1 MVGDEPEHLT
11 VHLTDHRVIGIAKA
25 SRARR
30 DFREHGLKVSW

>member
-1 MVGDEPEHLT
+1 MGDEAEYFT

-30 DFREHGLKVSW
+30 DFSEHGLKLSR